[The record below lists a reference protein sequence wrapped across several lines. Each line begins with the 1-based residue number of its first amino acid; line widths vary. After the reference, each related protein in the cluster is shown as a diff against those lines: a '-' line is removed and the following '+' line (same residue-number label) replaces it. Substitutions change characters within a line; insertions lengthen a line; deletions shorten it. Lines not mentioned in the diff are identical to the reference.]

1 MAKDVT
7 HNSYGFPPPH
17 EALEDMLLLTL
28 VTLVMPPWLNS
39 QETKKLRSLSYINPP
54 LVLSL

>member
-28 VTLVMPPWLNS
+28 VTLVMPTLNS